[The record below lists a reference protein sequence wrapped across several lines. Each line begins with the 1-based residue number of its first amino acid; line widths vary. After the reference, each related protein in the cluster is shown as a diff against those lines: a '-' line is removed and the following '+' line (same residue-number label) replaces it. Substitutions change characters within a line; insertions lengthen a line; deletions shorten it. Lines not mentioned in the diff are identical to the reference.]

1 MKETIYIKLNE
12 LSWNKI
18 KWNDS
23 YQFVRRIQKR
33 IFKASLNDQRKKVHF
48 LQNMLIQ
55 SPHAKLVAVQQ
66 VTTLKKGRSTPGIDG
81 YVAVSSSDK
90 MKMAENLKI
99 NGKANTIRRVWIPK
113 PGKIEK
119 RPLGIPT
126 IQDRAKQALCKLALE
141 PEWEAKF
148 EPNSYG
154 SRPGRRPHD
163 AIEAIFLN
171 LHHNKDKYV
180 YDADILKCFERI
192 NHDLLIKKINTFPLF
207 EKQLKSWLKAGIL
220 NELANE
226 AKTSIPTMGT
236 PQGGI
241 ISPLLSNIALNGLE
255 FHLLNYVSNLKIKPN
270 SKSETGKR
278 VKRAALGFVR
288 YVDDILIIHENEEI
302 IKLLIQETKQ
312 WLSTIGLEISEDKS
326 KLRKASQSFNY
337 LGFNII
343 LVKRHNKMRV
353 KVTPSK
359 KNRKDITEKISS
371 VISRNKSASS
381 YKLISKIRPI
391 LLGWGNYFKY
401 CECSKTFQA
410 IDNIIYQQIRAW
422 VFRRAIRQGRKKVK
436 DKYFPPG
443 KTYVFQGRKHQANW
457 ILNGSTKD
465 KKGEIRENHLPK
477 LSWIKSEKHIKIKS
491 IASVYDGNEIYWAMR
506 TPIHS
511 GYSTRIKTLLR
522 TQKGKCRYC
531 NELFTVQDTLEVDHI
546 QPKARGGRTVYQNLQ
561 LLHRYCHVQ
570 KTRLTGKILQEPDEG
585 KLSRPDL
592 KTRGV

>member
-1 MKETIYIKLNE
+1 
-12 LSWNKI
+12 
-18 KWNDS
+18 
-23 YQFVRRIQKR
+23 
-33 IFKASLNDQRKKVHF
+33 
-48 LQNMLIQ
+48 MLIK

-66 VTTLKKGRSTPGIDG
+66 VTTLNKGRSTPGIDV
-81 YVAVSSSDK
+81 YVAISASQK
-90 MKMAENLKI
+90 MKMARNLNI
-99 NGKANTIRRVWIPK
+99 NGKANTIKRAWIPK

-119 RPLGIPT
+119 RALKIPT

-154 SRPGRRPHD
+154 ARPGRRPHD

-171 LHHNKDKYV
+171 LHHHKDKYV

-192 NHDLLIKKINTFPLF
+192 NHELLLKKLNTFPLL
-207 EKQLKSWLKAGIL
+207 EKQVKAWLKAGIFD
-220 NELANE
+220 ELANE
-226 AKTSIPTMGT
+226 AKTSLPTMGT

-255 FHLLNYVSNLKIKPN
+255 FHLLDYVSKLKIKPN
-270 SKSETGKR
+270 PNSARGRKTKQN
-278 VKRAALGFVR
+278 ALGFVR

-302 IKLLIQETKQ
+302 MKLLIEEIKQ
-312 WLSTIGLEISEDKS
+312 WLATIGFEISEDKT
-326 KLRKASQSFNY
+326 KLRKASQSFDY
-337 LGFNII
+337 LGFSII
-343 LVKRHNKMRV
+343 LVKRHNKMRI
-353 KVTPSK
+353 KISPSK
-359 KNRKDITEKISS
+359 KNKKVIVDKISI

-381 YKLISKIRPI
+381 YKLIYKLRPI

-410 IDNIIYQQIRAW
+410 IDNIIYQQLRAW
-422 VFRRAIRQGRKKVK
+422 AFRRAIRQGRKKVK
-436 DKYFPPG
+436 EKYFPPG

-457 ILNGSTKD
+457 ILNGFTKN
-465 KKGEIRENHLPK
+465 KKGEERENNLPK
-477 LSWIKSEKHIKIKS
+477 LSWIKSEKHIKVKS
-491 IASVYDGNEIYWAMR
+491 TASVYDGNEIYWAMR
-506 TPIHS
+506 RPVHCV
-511 GYSTRIKTLLR
+511 YSTRIKTLLLR
-522 TQKGKCRYC
+522 QKGTCQYC

-546 QPKARGGRTVYQNLQ
+546 KPRAQGGRTVYQNIQ